1 MCQEVRRLA
10 LVLNSRHPEAG
21 RVRERLA
28 RHAAGLGVTLEC
40 AGPEDPGLLVDLA
53 ERVEGFVVA
62 GGDGTLL
69 AAVPAAATARRPLL
83 GINMGSL
90 GFLTP
95 VVLADAETAVAA
107 FVRGDWEAH
116 QRTLL
121 RAEVRAERGG
131 RLDRG
136 LALNEVSVG
145 RKGVSRLA
153 RFRVWVD
160 DELVTSYSADGL
172 IITTPTGSTAYSLS
186 SHGPVLTPDA
196 PVIGLTPIC
205 PHTLSNRPL
214 VVSDRSRIRLRPE
227 AGYELVISV
236 DGRREEPLP
245 ENGELLVALAD
256 ERLTLAL
263 PRGCG
268 FFELLR
274 NKLNWRGSN
283 L

>member
-1 MCQEVRRLA
+1 MT
-10 LVLNSRHPEAG
+10 RHAEGLRVPVECVGPENAG
-21 RVRERLA
+21 RL
-28 RHAAGLGVTLEC
+28 LEV
-40 AGPEDPGLLVDLA
+40 AS
-53 ERVEGFVVA
+53 RVEGFVVA

-69 AAVPAAATARRPLL
+69 AAVPAAAVSGRPLL

-95 VVLADAETAVAA
+95 VVLAEAEAALTAFIGGDWVAA
-107 FVRGDWEAH
+107 QRG
-116 QRTLL
+116 LL
-121 RAEVRAERGG
+121 RAEVDGGGGG
-131 RLDRG
+131 RVDLG
-136 LALNEVSVG
+136 LALNEVTVG
-145 RKGVSRLA
+145 RRGVSRLV
-153 RFRVWVD
+153 RFRVWVN

-172 IITTPTGSTAYSLS
+172 VIATPTGSTAYSLS

-227 AGYELVISV
+227 PDQELMISV
-236 DGRREEPLP
+236 DGRREEPLSG
-245 ENGELLVALAD
+245 GEELRVALAA

-263 PRGCG
+263 PRGFG

>member
-1 MCQEVRRLA
+1 MREKMRRLA
-10 LVLNSRHPEAG
+10 LVLNARHPEAE
-21 RVRERLA
+21 RVRDRLIG
-28 RHAAGLGVTLEC
+28 HAEGLGVPMEC
-40 AGPEDPGLLVDLA
+40 LGPADGDRLTEVASRVD
-53 ERVEGFVVA
+53 GFVVA

-69 AAVPAAATARRPLL
+69 AAVPAAAAAGRPLL

-95 VVLADAETAVAA
+95 VVLAEAEAAVTAFVNGGWVAA
-107 FVRGDWEAH
+107 ERS
-116 QRTLL
+116 LL
-121 RAEVRAERGG
+121 RAEVRGNGG
-131 RLDRG
+131 REDLG
-136 LALNEVSVG
+136 LALNEVTVG
-145 RKGVSRLA
+145 RRGVSRLV

-172 IITTPTGSTAYSLS
+172 IIATPTGSTAYSLS
-186 SHGPVLTPDA
+186 SNGPVLTPDA

-214 VVSDRSRIRLRPE
+214 VVSDRSGIRVSPE
-227 AGYELVISV
+227 PGYELIVTV
-236 DGRREEPLP
+236 DGRHEHSLSE
-245 ENGELLVALAD
+245 GEDLAVGIAP

>member
-1 MCQEVRRLA
+1 MRQEIRSLA
-10 LVLNSRHPEAG
+10 LVVNGRHPEAG
-21 RVRERLA
+21 RARERLA
-28 RHAAGLGVTLEC
+28 HHVAGLGVPMEC
-40 AGPEDPGLLVDLA
+40 LGPEDPERLA
-53 ERVEGFVVA
+53 DVASRAEGIVVA

-69 AAVPAAATARRPLL
+69 AAVPAAAIAGRPLL

-95 VVLADAETAVAA
+95 VVLAEAEEAVTA
-107 FVRGDWEAH
+107 FVRGDWVAA
-116 QRTLL
+116 QRSLL
-121 RAEVRAERGG
+121 RAESSGGGG
-131 RLDRG
+131 RADLG
-136 LALNEVSVG
+136 LALNEVTVG
-145 RKGVSRLA
+145 RRGVSRLV

-172 IITTPTGSTAYSLS
+172 VIATPTGSTAYSLS

-227 AGYELVISV
+227 PGQDLVVSV
-236 DGRREEPLP
+236 DGRREEALSGD
-245 ENGELLVALAD
+245 GELCVALAP

-263 PRGCG
+263 PRGFG

>member
-1 MCQEVRRLA
+1 MT
-10 LVLNSRHPEAG
+10 
-21 RVRERLA
+21 
-28 RHAAGLGVTLEC
+28 RHAAGLGVPLEC
-40 AGPEDPGLLVDLA
+40 VGPEDAVRLVEVA
-53 ERVEGFVVA
+53 SRVEGFVVA

-69 AAVPAAATARRPLL
+69 AVVPAAAVAGRPLL

-95 VVLADAETAVAA
+95 VVLADAEAAVTA
-107 FVRGDWEAH
+107 FVRGEWAGG
-116 QRTLL
+116 QRNLL
-121 RAEVRAERGG
+121 RAEVGDGGGG
-131 RLDRG
+131 RIDLG
-136 LALNEVSVG
+136 LALNEVTVG
-145 RKGVSRLA
+145 RRGVSRLV

-172 IITTPTGSTAYSLS
+172 IIATPTGSTAYSLS

-214 VVSDRSRIRLRPE
+214 VVSDRAKIRLRPE
-227 AGYELVISV
+227 PGHDLMISV
-236 DGRREEPLP
+236 DGRREEPLSGD
-245 ENGELLVALAD
+245 GELRVALAT

-263 PRGCG
+263 PRGFG

>member
-1 MCQEVRRLA
+1 MCQKIRSLA
-10 LVLNSRHPEAG
+10 LVLNGRHPEAA
-21 RVRERLA
+21 RVRDRLV
-28 RHAAGLGVTLEC
+28 RHASALGVPLEC
-40 AGPEDPGLLVDLA
+40 VGPEDTGRIEDIAGRA
-53 ERVEGFVVA
+53 EGVIAA

-69 AAVPAAATARRPLL
+69 SAMPAAASARRPLL

-95 VVLADAETAVAA
+95 VVLSEAEDAVTA
-107 FVRGDWEAH
+107 FVRGDWKAH
-116 QRTLL
+116 ERTLL
-121 RAEVRAERGG
+121 RAVIHSDDGAPVD
-131 RLDRG
+131 LG
-136 LALNEVSVG
+136 LALNEVTVG
-145 RKGVSRLA
+145 RTGVSRLV
-153 RFRVWVD
+153 RFRLWVD
-160 DELVTSYSADGL
+160 QELVALYSADGL

-214 VVSDRSRIRLRPE
+214 VISDRSKIRLKAEPDC
-227 AGYELVISV
+227 ELVVSV
-236 DGRREEPLP
+236 DGRRERHMTDAEDLR
-245 ENGELLVALAD
+245 VALAG

-263 PRGCG
+263 PKGSG

>member
-1 MCQEVRRLA
+1 MCQKIRSLA
-10 LVLNSRHPEAG
+10 LVLNGRHPEAEK
-21 RVRERLA
+21 VRDRLA
-28 RHAAGLGVTLEC
+28 RHAAGLGVSFEWV
-40 AGPEDPGLLVDLA
+40 GPEDGERLADAAGRAEGLIA
-53 ERVEGFVVA
+53 A

-69 AAVPAAATARRPLL
+69 AAVPAAAMARRPLL

-95 VVLADAETAVAA
+95 VVLSEAEIAVTA
-107 FVRGDWEAH
+107 FVRGDWVAH

-121 RAEVRAERGG
+121 RAEVNSGDGG
-131 RLDRG
+131 RTDLG
-136 LALNEVSVG
+136 IALNEVTVG
-145 RKGVSRLA
+145 RKGVSRLT
-153 RFRVWVD
+153 RFRLWVD
-160 DELVTSYSADGL
+160 EELVASYSADGL

-214 VVSDRSRIRLRPE
+214 VISDRSRVRLKP
-227 AGYELVISV
+227 APDCDMVISV
-236 DGRREEPLP
+236 DGRP
-245 ENGELLVALAD
+245 ERGLSGSDELLVGLAD
-256 ERLTLAL
+256 KRLTLAL
-263 PRGCG
+263 PRGSE